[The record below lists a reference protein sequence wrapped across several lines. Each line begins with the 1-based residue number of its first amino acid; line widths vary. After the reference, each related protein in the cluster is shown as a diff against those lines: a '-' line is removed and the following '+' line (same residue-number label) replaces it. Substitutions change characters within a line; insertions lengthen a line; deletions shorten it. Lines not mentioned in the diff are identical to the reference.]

1 MDVNHLRSLLALA
14 ETGNL
19 TRAAE
24 RLNYAPSSVSAHLR
38 SIETELGIELT
49 ERAGRGIVLTP
60 AARDFIPHARTIV
73 NAVSAAMTNLQANR
87 RSVLTISAV
96 QSISAYGLPA
106 VAAELAGLGISLSL
120 RTVTGCVENVRGV
133 VDGEH
138 DVSLTL
144 QECGSLDRFYE
155 HVAYE
160 VLGAVPIVVAV
171 APSHAL
177 AQVGADIDIH
187 ALDGQTLIVTES
199 GCSYREAFDARLER
213 CGVRPGELFTLEDFT
228 TIRALARVGVGVAVL
243 PRFVAEGDL
252 RAGALVVLPI
262 AVPGA
267 FVMVAAWRREP
278 VSEPLRRVLD
288 VLRSG
293 ALRMTGRGGAEH
305 VSYGPARGRTAA
317 EVHP

>member
-1 MDVNHLRSLLALA
+1 MDVHHLRSLLALA

-49 ERAGRGIVLTP
+49 ERAGRGIVLTQ

-73 NAVSAAMTNLQANR
+73 NAVSAAMTNLQATR

-106 VAAELAGLGISLSL
+106 IAAELAGLGIPLSL

-133 VDGEH
+133 VEGEH
-138 DVSLTL
+138 DIGLTL
-144 QECGSLDRFYE
+144 QEGSSLERFYE
-155 HVAYE
+155 RVSYE
-160 VLGAVPIVVAV
+160 VLSDVPIVVAV
-171 APSHAL
+171 AQSHPL
-177 AQVGADIDIH
+177 ARAAADGDIH
-187 ALDGQTLIVTES
+187 ALDGQTLIVTEP
-199 GCSYREAFDARLER
+199 GCSYRDAFDARLES
-213 CGVRPGELFTLEDFT
+213 CGVRPSELFTLEDFT
-228 TIRALARVGVGVAVL
+228 TIRALARVGVGAAIV
-243 PRFVAEGDL
+243 PRFVAEDDL
-252 RAGALVVLPI
+252 RTGVLVELPI

-278 VSEPLRRVLD
+278 LSEPLRRVLD
-288 VLRSG
+288 VLRAGS
-293 ALRMTGRGGAEH
+293 LRMTSRAP
-305 VSYGPARGRTAA
+305 VALTQSSVVAARR
-317 EVHP
+317 